1 MKDSETTFSS
11 LDQLKSEVIER
22 AKRLDGLRSSS
33 LILKTAGD
41 HSLTIDIMHTT
52 ENIGNVAEFCR
63 LYQNKKV
70 IFIVSTIFN
79 DTRFYEQTLDSIW
92 NQEDSD
98 CPVLYLVKD
107 ASTSR
112 ECFDLLNTYVSKNKP
127 ISPEFACLY
136 SHKVDTGMYEGLS
149 QSFDFINSL
158 ALHEKS

>member
-1 MKDSETTFSS
+1 M
-11 LDQLKSEVIER
+11 KSEVIER

-33 LILKTAGD
+33 LILKNAGE
-41 HSLTIDIMHTT
+41 HSLTIDIMYTT
-52 ENIGNVAEFCR
+52 ENIGNVSEFYR

-92 NQEDSD
+92 NQEDSG

-112 ECFDLLNTYVSKNKP
+112 ECFDLINTYASKNKP
-127 ISPEFACLY
+127 ISRIYLLMF
-136 SHKVDTGMYEGLS
+136 T
-149 QSFDFINSL
+149 
-158 ALHEKS
+158 